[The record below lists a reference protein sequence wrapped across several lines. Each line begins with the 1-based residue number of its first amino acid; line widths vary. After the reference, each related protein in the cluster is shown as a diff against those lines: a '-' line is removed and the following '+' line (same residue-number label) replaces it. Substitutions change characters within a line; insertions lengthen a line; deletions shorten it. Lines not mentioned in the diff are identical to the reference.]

1 MRRRSFRKLFAPAED
16 HRGRR
21 ADRRFRPGSEL
32 RGSSEPVRLEKL
44 EGRVLLT
51 VYHTINL
58 ENCMIS
64 G

>member
-1 MRRRSFRKLFAPAED
+1 MRLRSFHKLFAPAEV
-16 HRGRR
+16 HRVRR

-44 EGRVLLT
+44 EGRVLLSVCRT
-51 VYHTINL
+51 VNL

>member
-1 MRRRSFRKLFAPAED
+1 MRRSFRKLFAPAED
-16 HRGRR
+16 HRDRR

-32 RGSSEPVRLEKL
+32 RGSSEPIRLEKL
-44 EGRVLLT
+44 EGRLLLT
-51 VYHTINL
+51 ARLTVNL

>member
-1 MRRRSFRKLFAPAED
+1 MRRRSLRKPSAPAED

-32 RGSSEPVRLEKL
+32 GGSGEPVRLEKL
-44 EGRVLLT
+44 EGRVLLATHLT
-51 VYHTINL
+51 VNL

-64 G
+64 S